1 MKTDALYNS
10 RITKNY
16 VEYLKTH
23 HPAVDV
29 RALLEYAGMTPY
41 QVEDAGHWFTQ
52 NQVDRFHEAITKAI
66 PNPDI
71 SREAGRFS
79 ALSAAAGDVQQYA
92 LSFVNPSI
100 AYRML
105 SRIFTRASRS
115 CIVSTRSLG
124 RQQIEITVKIRP
136 GVIEKPY
143 QCDNRLGTL
152 EAIGRLFTD
161 KFARIDHEDCIH
173 KGGDVCRYVVSW
185 EISASHLWKQIRN
198 ASLLVG
204 AALAGVLFFFMDKTE
219 WVVFTL
225 SAITV
230 VSLLSL
236 GLERVEKTEVE
247 TALRKKGER
256 TGELM
261 DRINTS
267 YNNALLVNEIGQA
280 TASIL
285 STKDLLRS
293 VMNSMERLLDFDRG
307 MVLLANPECTKLQYA
322 DGYGYNSDESWFL
335 QNTSFQLDKPHSR
348 GPFIVSFREQKPFL
362 VDDIEQ
368 IRPELSA
375 KSYEY
380 ARFMGV
386 KAFAC
391 VPILYEGHA
400 EGILAVDNYRSQ
412 RTMSQSDL
420 NLLQGIA
427 PQIGVSINR
436 VRDYEKIRESEER
449 FRSLGEN
456 APDIIYTLDSEGTY
470 TYVNPAWEALL
481 GHESGEVIGK
491 SFTDFLREDE
501 TSSYSRIFKRIRENG
516 ETVKSEMGRM
526 IGRDGTERLFSIS
539 ACPNVDPS
547 GQLTGIVGTMKDM
560 TALEKSH
567 AMLQAALQSTI
578 KAISDIVESRDP
590 YTAGHQRHVRDLSAA
605 IAEEMGLSDDRIEGL
620 QMAALIHDIGK
631 MQIPAEILSKP
642 GRLST
647 IEMSLIQTHP
657 DVGFRVLRNI
667 EFHHPVAQIVHQ
679 HHERYDGSG
688 YPGSLSGREI
698 LLEAR
703 ILAVAD
709 VVEAM
714 MNHRPYRPAL
724 GIEKALDEIVTNRG
738 KYYDPEVVD
747 ACLRLFREKSFTL
760 R

>member
-23 HPAVDV
+23 HPKVDI
-29 RALLEYAGMTPY
+29 RSLLEYAGMTPY
-41 QVEDAGHWFTQ
+41 QIEDGGHWFTQ
-52 NQVDRFHEAITKAI
+52 SQVDRFHEAITKAV

-115 CIVSTRSLG
+115 CIVSTRNLG
-124 RQQIEITVKIRP
+124 KQQIEITVKIRP
-136 GVIEKPY
+136 DVIEKPY

-161 KFARIDHEDCIH
+161 KFARIDHETCIH
-173 KGGDVCRYVVSW
+173 KGGDVCRYIVSW
-185 EISASHLWKQIRN
+185 EVSASHIWKQIRN
-198 ASLLVG
+198 ASILVSV
-204 AALAGVLFFFMDKTE
+204 ALASVLFFLMDETE

-225 SAITV
+225 SAITT

-247 TALRKKGER
+247 TALKKKGER

-307 MVLLANPECTKLQYA
+307 MVLLANPERTRLLYV
-322 DGYGYNSDESWFL
+322 DGYGYNADESWFL
-335 QNTSFQLDKPHSR
+335 KNTAFHLDNPHSK
-348 GPFIVSFREQKPFL
+348 GPFIVSFRDQKPFL
-362 VDDIEQ
+362 VDNVEQ

-375 KSYEY
+375 KSFEY

-391 VPILYEGHA
+391 VPILNEGRA
-400 EGILAVDNYRSQ
+400 EGVLAVDNFRSQ
-412 RTMSQSDL
+412 RTMNQSDL

-436 VRDYEKIRESEER
+436 VRDFEKIRESEER
-449 FRSLGEN
+449 FRTLGEN

-481 GHESGEVIGK
+481 GHGTGDVVGK
-491 SFTDFLREDE
+491 SFTDFVKAEE
-501 TSSYSRIFKRIRENG
+501 ISSYTGLFKRIRQKR
-516 ETVKSEMGRM
+516 ETVKNEMTRM
-526 IGRDGTERLFSIS
+526 ISRDGSERLFSIS
-539 ACPNVDPS
+539 ACPNVDSS
-547 GQLTGIVGTMKDM
+547 GQFTGIVGTMKDM

-567 AMLQAALQSTI
+567 ATLQSALQGTI

-605 IAEEMGLSDDRIEGL
+605 IAEEMGLSDDRIQGL

-642 GRLST
+642 GRLSA

-679 HHERYDGSG
+679 HNERFDGSG
-688 YPGSLSGREI
+688 YPGNLSGGEI

-724 GIEKALDEIVTNRG
+724 GIEPALDEIVANRG

-747 ACLRLFREKSFTL
+747 ACLRLFREKSFSL
-760 R
+760 K

>member
-16 VEYLKTH
+16 VEYLKKH

-29 RALLEYAGMTPY
+29 HALLEYAGMTPY
-41 QVEDAGHWFTQ
+41 QIEDGGHWFTQ
-52 NQVDRFHEAITKAI
+52 NQVDRFHEAITMAI
-66 PNPDI
+66 PDPDI

-105 SRIFTRASRS
+105 SRIFTRASRA
-115 CIVSTRSLG
+115 CLVSTKNLG
-124 RQQIEITVKIRP
+124 KQQIEITVRLKP

-161 KFARIDHEDCIH
+161 KFAQIDHDTCVH
-173 KGGDVCRYVVSW
+173 KGGDACRYVVSW
-185 EISASHLWKQIRN
+185 EVSPSHLWKQLRN

-204 AALAGVLFFFMDKTE
+204 AALAAVLFFFMEETE

-225 SAITV
+225 SAITI

-247 TALRKKGER
+247 TALKKKGER
-256 TGELM
+256 TGELL

-267 YNNALLVNEIGQA
+267 YNNTLLVNEIGQA

-285 STKDLLRS
+285 NTKDLLRS

-307 MVLLANPECTKLQYA
+307 LVLLANPERTRLLYA
-322 DGYGYNSDESWFL
+322 DGYGYNTDESWFL
-335 QNTSFQLDKPHSR
+335 RNTAFHLDKPGSK
-348 GPFIVSFREQKPFL
+348 GPFIVSFKEQKPFL
-362 VDDIEQ
+362 VDNVEQ

-391 VPILYEGHA
+391 VPILYEGRA
-400 EGILAVDNYRSQ
+400 EGILAVDNFRSQ

-427 PQIGVSINR
+427 PQIGISINR
-436 VRDYEKIRESEER
+436 VRDIEKIRESEER
-449 FRSLGEN
+449 FRTLGEN

-470 TYVNPAWEALL
+470 TYVNPAWETLL
-481 GHESGEVIGK
+481 GHKIGEVVGK
-491 SFTDFLREDE
+491 SFSDFVSTEE
-501 TSSYSRIFKRIRENG
+501 VSSYSRIFRRIREKG
-516 ETVKSEMGRM
+516 ETVKSEMARI
-526 IGRDGTERLFSIS
+526 IGRDGSERLFSIS
-539 ACPNVDPS
+539 ACPNADSS

-567 AMLQAALQSTI
+567 ATLQAALQSTI

-590 YTAGHQRHVRDLSAA
+590 YTAGHQRHVRELSAA
-605 IAEEMGLSDDRIEGL
+605 IAEEMGLSDERIQGL

-642 GRLST
+642 GRLSA

-679 HHERYDGSG
+679 HHERFDGSG
-688 YPGSLSGREI
+688 YPGMLSGNEI

-724 GIEKALDEIVTNRG
+724 GIEKALDEIVANRG
-738 KYYDPEVVD
+738 TYYDPEVAD
-747 ACLRLFREKSFTL
+747 ACLRLFREKSFVL
-760 R
+760 K